1 MIVVKKLSKNFGRI
15 KAVSNVNFS
24 LKRGE
29 IVTLLGPNGAGKTT
43 LMRLISGYIE
53 PTAGSVSIL
62 EHDIREERFQ
72 ALTHIGYVPE
82 NSPAYGDMTV
92 FEYFNFIA
100 KLRRLDD
107 FAFAERYADITRRFG
122 LAAVVNQRIETLSKG
137 FRHRTAIAA
146 ALLNKPQIL
155 ILDEPTEGLDPNQ
168 KHEFREFLKDY
179 GKSNLV
185 VVSTHIME
193 EVEALATRVIMMNKG
208 KIIKDTTAF
217 DLKNFAQS
225 GNMEDAFRRII
236 NQ

>member
-1 MIVVKKLSKNFGRI
+1 
-15 KAVSNVNFS
+15 
-24 LKRGE
+24 
-29 IVTLLGPNGAGKTT
+29 
-43 LMRLISGYIE
+43 
-53 PTAGSVSIL
+53 
-62 EHDIREERFQ
+62 
-72 ALTHIGYVPE
+72 
-82 NSPAYGDMTV
+82 MTV
-92 FEYFNFIA
+92 IENAEIKVIDITSNAETIFIPFSFLFILAFAFARKFTFVNFIA

-107 FAFAERYADITRRFG
+107 SAFAERYADITRRFG

-146 ALLNKPQIL
+146 ALLSKPQIL

-168 KHEFREFLKDY
+168 KHEFRAFLKDY